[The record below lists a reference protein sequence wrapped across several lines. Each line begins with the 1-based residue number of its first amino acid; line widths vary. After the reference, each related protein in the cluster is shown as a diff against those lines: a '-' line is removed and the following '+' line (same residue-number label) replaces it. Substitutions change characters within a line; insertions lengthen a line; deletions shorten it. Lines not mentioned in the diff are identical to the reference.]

1 MDSINMCYEMCDYI
15 EQNGVVKL
23 AGNVKLR
30 DNLKERTVAFS
41 YIHINDRWKI
51 W

>member
-1 MDSINMCYEMCDYI
+1 MDSINLCYEMCDYI

-30 DNLKERTVAFS
+30 DNLVAFS